1 MYQKTLSLFIAL
13 VALLCIG
20 YGTTGFYLMDFD
32 GAICAADSECTE
44 GSCCDVGDYGVCSLD
59 CEAIE
64 NAVVESSGQ
73 ISSWEDTEYY
83 SNTRDVTW
91 DAISQNYIAI
101 SLGIILLL
109 IIMIIAYI
117 EYKEEK
123 VKKKKKKVVKKKVS
137 KKRVKRKKK

>member
-32 GAICAADSECTE
+32 GAICVSDSECTE
-44 GSCCDVGDYGVCSLD
+44 GSCCDVGDYGVCALD

-64 NAVVESSGQ
+64 NAVVESTGQ
-73 ISSWEDTEYY
+73 ISSWEDGEYY
-83 SNTRDVTW
+83 SNTRDVTL

-101 SLGIILLL
+101 CLGIILLM
-109 IIMIIAYI
+109 IILIIAYI

-123 VKKKKKKVVKKKVS
+123 GKKKVKKKVVKKKVS
-137 KKRVKRKKK
+137 KKKK